1 MPELAP
7 TTQVSQPVNGIVG
20 EKPAASVPEP
30 KPRSIPAAA
39 ATTTTATPATP
50 PPAAAAAPPA
60 AAAPVSAAPTVNK
73 KAVEDETIK
82 ELQDELRR
90 ARELIEKLQ
99 QENAGLQ
106 KIQKEA
112 DSAAKSGRKLSPTVH
127 PQDAVHQHLAALE
140 KPRPTEGYPPQVVLI
155 VASLVFVFTYLFF

>member
-39 ATTTTATPATP
+39 ATTTTATPAT
-50 PPAAAAAPPA
+50 PPA